1 LQRRQFTAPIFTGF
15 GVEVRVR
22 SAATQQR
29 VALKEP
35 INDLFGVRFVVVD
48 SRIRKFPQLDKAK
61 ARRNHGFALF
71 LIHSR
76 PFRCGMKR
84 LCFPAR
90 LPGTAKRIFNRLNNF
105 VSPHKSPAVCNTAFQ
120 EAHNF
125 AGW

>member
-1 LQRRQFTAPIFTGF
+1 MLSAITVFPRARARARTRLYGGQIPLCQPRNRTHGTGHNELQRRQFTAPIFTGF

-76 PFRCGMKR
+76 PFRCGV
-84 LCFPAR
+84 
-90 LPGTAKRIFNRLNNF
+90 NRL
-105 VSPHKSPAVCNTAFQ
+105 
-120 EAHNF
+120 
-125 AGW
+125 